1 VGQVRKIK
9 AGLVKISVNDFVGED
24 GNVFFDIDDG
34 IMRLSDGITKGGIP
48 LASAG
53 AEGGASTFRQLLDT
67 PSSFTGANSH
77 FVKVNPQASAL
88 EFVNVDIFDGDYN
101 SLTNKP
107 TIPDAFDPSLI
118 DTSLLPDTDVSY
130 DLGSSTKKWR
140 DLYLSGTTIYLG
152 DSTISR
158 HTDGG
163 IVLPANSR
171 IGTTRLDSLGGVTS
185 YNDLTDKPTIP
196 SDVSHLTDTTNL
208 LSGAGGGSSYTLPI
222 ASNTVLGGIKI
233 GAGLS
238 INGSGVVSV
247 TGGSSSGIVLSDISV
262 TSNAAGTAA
271 LTYDNT
277 TGVFSYTPPDL
288 SAYQLSANAF
298 SGSYTDLTNTPTLFS
313 GAYADLTGTP
323 TLFSGAYADLTGTP
337 TIPADVSDLTD
348 TTNLLDHFSG
358 SYNDLTDKPTIPTV
372 PTVISAFTND
382 SGYITG
388 YTVTQA
394 DVTAHQTAIVITES
408 QISDLGAYL
417 TSVAFADLT
426 ATPTTIA
433 GYGITDAFDGA
444 YTSLTGTPTI
454 PTDVSDLTDTTNL
467 LAGSTFDGQF
477 SSLLN
482 TPTTI
487 SGYGITDAFDGAY
500 SSLTGAP
507 TTVSSFINDLG
518 YLTTVA
524 YADLTGKP
532 TTLAGYGITDAYTN
546 TQVDTAIN
554 TAVNNV
560 LGGAPA
566 LLDTLDEIAAA
577 VGDDPN
583 FVTTINNA
591 INLKANTADLHAVA
605 TSGDYNDLINVP
617 IIPEDVA
624 DLEDR
629 LNAIV
634 PDLQNELYVAALIMG

>member
-1 VGQVRKIK
+1 MGLVRKIK
-9 AGLVKISVNDFVGED
+9 AGLVKVSVNDFVGED
-24 GNVFFDIDDG
+24 GNVFFDVEDG
-34 IMRLSDGITKGGIP
+34 IMRLSDGATPGGIP
-48 LASAG
+48 LSTG
-53 AEGGASTFRQLLDT
+53 GGEGGASTFRQLLDT
-67 PSSFTGANSH
+67 PSSFSGTGGY

-171 IGTTRLDSLGGVTS
+171 IGTTRLDSLRGVTS
-185 YNDLTDKPTIP
+185 YNELTDKPTIP

-208 LSGAGGGSSYTLPI
+208 LSGVGGGGSSYTLPI
-222 ASNTVLGGIKI
+222 ASTTVLGGIKI

-247 TGGSSSGIVLSDISV
+247 TGGSSSGIALADLSV

-277 TGVFSYTPPDL
+277 TGVFTYTPPDL

-323 TLFSGAYADLTGTP
+323 I
-337 TIPADVSDLTD
+337 IPADVSDLTD
-348 TTNLLDHFSG
+348 TTNLLNHFSG

-382 SGYITG
+382 SGYLTD

-394 DVTAHQTAIVITES
+394 DVTQHQSLLTITES

-417 TSVAFADLT
+417 TTVAFSDLT
-426 ATPTTIA
+426 AKPTTIA

-487 SGYGITDAFDGAY
+487 SGYGITDAFSGSYTDLTNKPTLFDGAY
-500 SSLTGAP
+500 SSLTG
-507 TTVSSFINDLG
+507 T
-518 YLTTVA
+518 
-524 YADLTGKP
+524 P

-566 LLDTLDEIAAA
+566 LLDTLDELAAA
-577 VGDDPN
+577 LGDDPN
-583 FVTTINNA
+583 FVTNINAA
-591 INLKANTADLHAVA
+591 IALKANDSELATVA
-605 TSGDYNDLINVP
+605 KTGSYNDLTDVP
-617 IIPEDVA
+617 NIPQDVA

-629 LNAIV
+629 LNSIIPDIQAELFTAAI
-634 PDLQNELYVAALIMG
+634 IMG